1 MPPTPYVA
9 DTLPVGPKFEPVR
22 VTTVLPTVVGIEDPP
37 VNAEITGGVYD
48 TVPTDCE
55 LACEPT
61 VTIHVNEAPTPTTEL
76 HVIVVSATVT
86 VQDAA
91 VYPVP
96 VGPYVALTL
105 PGVGPKFVPVSV
117 IVVPP
122 AVGIDDPPA
131 TLTLIAGAV

>member
-9 DTLPVGPKFEPVR
+9 DTLPVGPKFVPVR
-22 VTTVLPTVVGIEDPP
+22 VTTVLPTVGIDEPP
-37 VNAEITGGVYD
+37 VNAVIAGGVYD
-48 TVPTDCE
+48 TVPADCE

-61 VTIHVNEAPTPTTEL
+61 VTIHVNKAPTPITEL
-76 HVIVVSATVT
+76 QVIVVSATVT

-96 VGPYVALTL
+96 LGPYVALTL

-122 AVGIDDPPA
+122 AVDIDDPPA
-131 TLTLIAGAV
+131 TPPLIAGAV

>member
-1 MPPTPYVA
+1 MPYVA
-9 DTLPVGPKFEPVR
+9 DTLPVGPKFVPIR
-22 VTTVLPTVVGIEDPP
+22 VTTVLPTVGIDEPP
-37 VNAEITGGVYD
+37 VNTEIAGGVYD
-48 TVPTDCE
+48 TVPADCA

-91 VYPVP
+91 VYVVP
-96 VGPYVALTL
+96 LGPYVAVTA

-122 AVGIDDPPA
+122 VVGIDDPPA
-131 TLTLIAGAV
+131 TPPLIAGAV

>member
-1 MPPTPYVA
+1 M
-9 DTLPVGPKFEPVR
+9 
-22 VTTVLPTVVGIEDPP
+22 
-37 VNAEITGGVYD
+37 
-48 TVPTDCE
+48 
-55 LACEPT
+55 
-61 VTIHVNEAPTPTTEL
+61 

-96 VGPYVALTL
+96 LGPYVALTL

>member
-1 MPPTPYVA
+1 MPPFPYVA
-9 DTLPVGPKFEPVR
+9 DTLPVGPKFVPVR
-22 VTTVLPTVVGIEDPP
+22 VTTVPPTVGNDEPP
-37 VNAEITGGVYD
+37 VNAEIAGGVYD
-48 TVPTDCE
+48 TVPADCE

-76 HVIVVSATVT
+76 QVIVVSATVT

-96 VGPYVALTL
+96 LGPYDALTL

-117 IVVPP
+117 IIVPP
-122 AVGIDDPPA
+122 EVGIDAPPA
-131 TLTLIAGAV
+131 TPPLIAGAV

>member
-9 DTLPVGPKFEPVR
+9 ETLPVGPKFVPVR
-22 VTTVLPTVVGIEDPP
+22 VTTVLPTVGIDEPP
-37 VNAEITGGVYD
+37 VNAVSAGGVYD
-48 TVPTDCE
+48 TVLADCA

-86 VQDAA
+86 AHEVA

-96 VGPYVALTL
+96 LGPYVALTA
-105 PGVGPKFVPVSV
+105 PGVGPKLVPVSV
-117 IVVPP
+117 SVVPP

-131 TLTLIAGAV
+131 TPPLIAGAV

>member
-9 DTLPVGPKFEPVR
+9 DTLPVGPKFVPVR
-22 VTTVLPTVVGIEDPP
+22 VTTVPPTVGIDEPP
-37 VNAEITGGVYD
+37 VNAEIAGGVYD
-48 TVPTDCE
+48 TVPADCA

-76 HVIVVSATVT
+76 QVIVVSATVT

-91 VYPVP
+91 VCPVP
-96 VGPYVALTL
+96 LGPYVALTL

-117 IVVPP
+117 TVVPP
-122 AVGIDDPPA
+122 AVGIDNPPA
-131 TLTLIAGAV
+131 TPLIPGAE

>member
-1 MPPTPYVA
+1 MPYVA
-9 DTLPVGPKFEPVR
+9 DTLPVGPKFVPVR
-22 VTTVLPTVVGIEDPP
+22 VTTVLPTVGIDEPP
-37 VNAEITGGVYD
+37 VDAEIAGGVYD
-48 TVPTDCE
+48 TVPADCA

-86 VQDAA
+86 AHEVA

-96 VGPYVALTL
+96 LGPYVALTL
-105 PGVGPKFVPVSV
+105 PGVGPKLVPVSV

-131 TLTLIAGAV
+131 TPPLTAGAV